1 MLTDYNKSRYLGSEY
16 NHKLKLNEKSV
27 ALEYRLLS
35 EEDHSLSISGRTINN
50 SQYGHD
56 FNARLAGAY
65 RLSPNFRLHA
75 ALGSASQAPN
85 VAEYFGYSGYSIANF
100 ELKSEKSR
108 GGEFGLLTQTSDK
121 RHNLDVT
128 YFARNVKDL
137 ISDQI
142 VSCITPTWC
151 TYQAQNMSGTSH
163 IRGVEIAYSGQLNDK
178 LNAYANYT
186 YTAAKDSSGLQLIR
200 RPKHVANGG
209 LAYKITEHWGSDVNI
224 SYVGK
229 RVDDNKHRYQMP
241 SYTLVNLGVNYQL
254 SKNLNIY
261 ANLNNVF
268 DRKYESTV
276 RYGQDG
282 RNVYVGLKGSF

>member
-1 MLTDYNKSRYLGSEY
+1 M
-16 NHKLKLNEKSV
+16 
-27 ALEYRLLS
+27 
-35 EEDHSLSISGRTINN
+35 
-50 SQYGHD
+50 
-56 FNARLAGAY
+56 
-65 RLSPNFRLHA
+65 
-75 ALGSASQAPN
+75 
-85 VAEYFGYSGYSIANF
+85 
-100 ELKSEKSR
+100 
-108 GGEFGLLTQTSDK
+108 
-121 RHNLDVT
+121 
-128 YFARNVKDL
+128 
-137 ISDQI
+137 
-142 VSCITPTWC
+142 
-151 TYQAQNMSGTSH
+151 
-163 IRGVEIAYSGQLNDK
+163 
-178 LNAYANYT
+178 
-186 YTAAKDSSGLQLIR
+186 
-200 RPKHVANGG
+200 ANGG